1 MKHKHGSNR
10 NTSFFFKDFSRTKLD
25 FEGRPKWNALL
36 CYTMYMHTNAI
47 NSMRTVCMCM
57 HVCIL
62 VWCTYCTCR
71 LSLPRFPT
79 WSRFANKQKII
90 PKNMTVFLLY
100 PQIQG
105 PSKAFIYTGSA
116 DHVKAA
122 KRQVWYFTNEVI
134 AVTHENVV
142 PQSEK
147 CSWSILYMAVFG
159 KYIIINLI
167 NTN

>member
-1 MKHKHGSNR
+1 MHLIAR
-10 NTSFFFKDFSRTKLD
+10 TSAATGASTINFTPNHLLWICRWTKLLECWSLITD
-25 FEGRPKWNALL
+25 YVFTGNPEPVFISLHL
-36 CYTMYMHTNAI
+36 
-47 NSMRTVCMCM
+47 
-57 HVCIL
+57 
-62 VWCTYCTCR
+62 WCTLYYCTHQIF
-71 LSLPRFPT
+71 LPRFPT
-79 WSRFANKQKII
+79 WLRLADNTMI
-90 PKNMTVFLLY
+90 PKNMTVSLLY

-142 PQSEK
+142 PHFWLK
-147 CSWSILYMAVFG
+147 VLWSILYMAVFG
-159 KYIIINLI
+159 IIINLM